1 VDSRT
6 VRKPKEMSHMAGQ
19 FVSEVTDAEFEQRVL
34 QSDTPVLVDFWAAWC
49 GPCRAL
55 APVVDAVA
63 EQYDGKLK
71 VMKMDVDKNNM
82 TPGRYGIRGIPAL
95 LVFKGGKVA
104 EQIVGFVPKDTID
117 ETLKRVLV

>member
-1 VDSRT
+1 
-6 VRKPKEMSHMAGQ
+6 MANE
-19 FVSEVTDAEFEQRVL
+19 FVSEVTDSEFEAKVL

-55 APVVDAVA
+55 APVVDQVA
-63 EQYDGKLK
+63 TEYHGKLK

-82 TPGRYGIRGIPAL
+82 TPGRYGVRGIPAL

-117 ETLKRVLV
+117 QTLKRVLV

>member
-1 VDSRT
+1 
-6 VRKPKEMSHMAGQ
+6 MAGQ
-19 FVSEVTDAEFEQRVL
+19 FVTEVNDAEFESKVL

-55 APVVDAVA
+55 APVVDQVA
-63 EQYDGKLK
+63 EQYNGQLK

-95 LVFKGGKVA
+95 LLFKGGKVA
-104 EQIVGFVPKDTID
+104 EQIVGFVPKETID
-117 ETLKRVLV
+117 QTLQRVITPSQVA

>member
-1 VDSRT
+1 
-6 VRKPKEMSHMAGQ
+6 MAGHL
-19 FVSEVTDAEFEQRVL
+19 VTEVNDADFDKQVL
-34 QSDTPVLVDFWAAWC
+34 QSATPVLVDFWAAWC

-63 EQYDGKLK
+63 TEYDGKLK

-95 LVFKGGKVA
+95 LIFQGGKVA

-117 ETLKRVLV
+117 QALQRVLVKSVT